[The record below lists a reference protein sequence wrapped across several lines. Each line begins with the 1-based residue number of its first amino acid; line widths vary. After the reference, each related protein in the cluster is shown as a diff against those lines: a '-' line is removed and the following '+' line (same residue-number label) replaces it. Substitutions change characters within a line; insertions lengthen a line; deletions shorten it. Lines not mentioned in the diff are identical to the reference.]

1 MKAQLEFK
9 LSHDGDQWIGRNG
22 DLVVSGE
29 TMQLLDNDICRVLR
43 ESGQFPCGARV
54 RVFLGFD
61 FDTIPKWLRQYH
73 SHYFNRL
80 VTVTL

>member
-9 LSHDGDQWIGRNG
+9 LSHDGDRWIGRNG

-29 TMQLLDNDICRVLR
+29 TMQLLDNDICRVLQL
-43 ESGQFPCGARV
+43 SGQFPRGTRV

-61 FDTIPKWLRQYH
+61 FDTIPTWLRQYH